1 MRLNELI
8 AQLEA
13 ADPKLI
19 VARGFSTPHSDR
31 GFYENLAFKPA
42 ENVTVES
49 MLTNA
54 RSALGKI
61 FEGYKGGSY
70 LMNGAT
76 EVFLGEYGDCGDPM
90 SADTIEA
97 MLTLADKKS
106 ELETLRVLVNEREV
120 ELLAVKAQRDALL
133 AGATK
138 RMSVAMPDGR
148 TALAVNEIVQ
158 EMLEATANHGP
169 LASPHEG
176 LGVLL
181 EEFEELKDWV
191 KLKEEKRD
199 SLAGRREA
207 MQVAA
212 VALRFMLDCCERKGG
227 IVKDAPVI
235 MSAGCCARAI

>member
-13 ADPKLI
+13 ATPTLI
-19 VARGFSTPHSDR
+19 VERGFGKPHSDR

-49 MLTNA
+49 MLGHA

-61 FEGYKGGSY
+61 FEGYKGGDY
-70 LMNGAT
+70 LMDKNT
-76 EVFLGEYGDCGDPM
+76 EVYIGNWGECGEPL
-90 SADTIEA
+90 SAVTIDA
-97 MLTLADKKS
+97 MLTLAAKDAEIS
-106 ELETLRVLVNEREV
+106 ALRAQVL
-120 ELLAVKAQRDALL
+120 AQDVRRLN
-133 AGATK
+133 
-138 RMSVAMPDGR
+138 VAMPDGR

-158 EMLEATANHGP
+158 EMLGATEKHGP
-169 LASPHEG
+169 LHSPHEG

-181 EEFEELKDWV
+181 EEFEELKDWI

-199 SLAGRREA
+199 PLAGRREA

-212 VALRFMLDCCERKGG
+212 VALRFMLDCCELKGG
-227 IVKDAPVI
+227 IVKNAPAI
-235 MSAGCCARAI
+235 MSEGCCAGPV